1 MKSLHVEDNDI
12 MQLAIQDEISRSE
25 EARYDHRLHGVL
37 LVSKGLNCYEVSEL
51 LGQNP
56 TTIQRWVNRFNKK
69 GFAGLYDGEHPG
81 RPGKLNKKQWGMLG
95 KDLRRNPRDMGYEQ
109 NMWDGKLL
117 SHHLECRYGIKLGV
131 RQCQRIFR
139 MMGFRRRKPR
149 PVIASA
155 DPKAQEAFKKTPPSR
170 STGRS

>member
-1 MKSLHVEDNDI
+1 

-25 EARYDHRLHGVL
+25 DARYNHRLHGVL
-37 LVSKGLNCYEVSEL
+37 LVSKGLSCYEVSEL

-69 GFAGLYDGEHPG
+69 GFAGLHEGKHTG
-81 RPGKLNKKQWGMLG
+81 RPGKLNEKQLGMLER
-95 KDLRRNPRDMGYEQ
+95 DLRRDPRDMGYEQ

-117 SHHLECRYGIKLGV
+117 SHHLENRYGIRIKT
-131 RQCQRIFR
+131 RQCQRMFH

-149 PVIASA
+149 PVIASSV
-155 DPKAQEAFKKTPPSR
+155 PEAQEAFKKTLPPQ